1 MVQLVLRLT
10 AAAGAGH
17 RLVQALHS
25 HLRRAAHCAGCSSAH
40 LAADVD
46 VADVYW
52 YVEEW
57 DNQRAL
63 EAKVR
68 TAQFSELLAL
78 METSAEAPLLEFR
91 IVAESKG
98 LEYVASL
105 RGGAPGHPRPDTRTS
120 PGPGER
126 R

>member
-10 AAAGAGH
+10 ASPGAGH
-17 RLVQALHS
+17 HIVHALHS
-25 HLRRAAHCAGCSSAH
+25 HLRRAAHSAGCSAAH
-40 LAADVD
+40 LAADID

-57 DNQRAL
+57 DDPRAL

-78 METSAEAPLLEFR
+78 METSADAPLLEFR
-91 IVAESKG
+91 VVAESKG
-98 LEYVASL
+98 LDYVASL
-105 RGGAPGHPRPDTRTS
+105 RTAAPWDVRSGSRGSHDRGDGR
-120 PGPGER
+120 
-126 R
+126 